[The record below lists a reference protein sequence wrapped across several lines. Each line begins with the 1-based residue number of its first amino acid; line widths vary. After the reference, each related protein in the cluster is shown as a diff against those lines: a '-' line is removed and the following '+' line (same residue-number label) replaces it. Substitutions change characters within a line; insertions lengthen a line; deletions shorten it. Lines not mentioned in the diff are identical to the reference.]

1 MRAVP
6 LALGFLVV
14 GLFSLG
20 VTIAYGS
27 EAIPLA
33 DVFGVLWHKLSFGL
47 GQVPE
52 ATTERIVWQLRAPRS
67 LMAFFVGGGLAIIG
81 VGMQALVRN
90 PLAEP
95 YILGISSGA
104 SAGLSLFYLGFLPPI
119 LSNALSIPL
128 SAFLGGLLAIT
139 LVYLVAQDG
148 RTLSVVRLLL
158 AGVAMSALMGAVSS
172 FVTFASPDP
181 NKLQAV
187 IYLLMGSLDH
197 THWGTL
203 WGPMLGSLAS
213 LLLLWSLA
221 RPLDAMLLGEEA
233 AQSLGL
239 PVETLKN
246 LLLVL
251 SALVTGLMV
260 AETGA
265 IGFVGL
271 IVPHTVRLVVG
282 VSHAKVVPLSYIGG
296 GLFLMWADLGA
307 RSLLE
312 TQLPVGII
320 TALCGVPFFLILL
333 RRQAYRFG

>member
-1 MRAVP
+1 MKAGP
-6 LALGFLVV
+6 LMLGLV
-14 GLFSLG
+14 GLGVLSLG
-20 VTIAYGS
+20 VTLGYGS
-27 EAIPLA
+27 EALPLGE
-33 DVFGVLWHKLSFGL
+33 VFGVLAHKLSFGL
-47 GQVPE
+47 ATAPD
-52 ATTERIVWQLRAPRS
+52 ATTDRIVWQLRAPRA

-119 LSNALSIPL
+119 VSKALSIPL
-128 SAFLGGLLAIT
+128 SAFLGGLVAIT
-139 LVYLVAQDG
+139 LVYLVAREG

-158 AGVAMSALMGAVSS
+158 AGVAMSALMGAISS
-172 FVTFASPDP
+172 FVAFASPDP

-203 WGPMLGSLAS
+203 VGPMVGSLVSFA
-213 LLLLWSLA
+213 LLWVLA
-221 RPLDAMLLGEEA
+221 RPLDALLLGEEA

-239 PVETLKN
+239 PVEALKN
-246 LLLVL
+246 LLLIL

-271 IVPHTVRLVVG
+271 IIPHSVRLLVG
-282 VSHAKVVPLSYIGG
+282 VSHAKVIPLSYIAGG
-296 GLFLMWADLGA
+296 IFLMWADLGA
-307 RSLLE
+307 RALLE

-320 TALCGVPFFLILL
+320 TALCGVPFFLVLL